1 MELSHFGAKVVHP
14 PSVSPARE
22 AGVPLVIRNTLNRNF
37 PGTWVSPEVEPLAA
51 AQAAPVRGISSINR
65 VALCRLEG
73 AGMVGVPG
81 IAGRLFSALA
91 RGGISVILISQASSE
106 HSICFALEPA
116 AAPQARRLVDAEFAI
131 EGKAGVVNPLVVE
144 SEFAVL
150 AAVGEAMRETPGI
163 AGRIFDVLG
172 RNGINVRAIAQGSS
186 ELNVSLV
193 IHRADEERAL
203 RLIHD
208 AFFQPRTRTVQV
220 FVAGTG
226 RVGAALLD
234 QMSSRTQRLGDHAGL
249 RLLVGGIARSRF
261 ASIALHGL
269 PLTSWRAAL
278 EQASEPTAR
287 IIDVALTSPNAHR
300 VFVDCTASAEVAGH
314 YEALLRSGI
323 AIVTANKIALS
334 GSMDSYARLRE
345 AAQLGNGLFAETTV
359 GAGLPVLRPIADL
372 VATGDSITRI
382 EGVLSGTLSF
392 LFAQIASGAAFSE
405 AVRDA
410 FDRGFTEPD
419 PREDL
424 SGRDVARKLLIL
436 GREAGFEIEP
446 ADVRVVPVLPDDI
459 WAGLSL
465 DAFWERLPEA
475 DSGFAERRS
484 AAQAAKSVLAYV
496 ATIDASGAEVAI
508 RHVGATHPAA
518 ALAPGDNLIAVKSA
532 RYSDRPLVVRGPGA
546 GPDVTAAGVFADI
559 IRAGMEA
566 R

>member
-1 MELSHFGAKVVHP
+1 
-14 PSVSPARE
+14 
-22 AGVPLVIRNTLNRNF
+22 
-37 PGTWVSPEVEPLAA
+37 
-51 AQAAPVRGISSINR
+51 
-65 VALCRLEG
+65 
-73 AGMVGVPG
+73 
-81 IAGRLFSALA
+81 
-91 RGGISVILISQASSE
+91 
-106 HSICFALEPA
+106 
-116 AAPQARRLVDAEFAI
+116 
-131 EGKAGVVNPLVVE
+131 VNPLVIE

-150 AAVGEAMRETPGI
+150 AAVGEAMRQTPGI

-193 IHRADEERAL
+193 IHRTDEERAL

-234 QMSSRTQRLGDHAGL
+234 QMASRAQRLGDHAGL

-269 PLTSWRAAL
+269 PLTSWRTAV
-278 EQASEPTAR
+278 EQASEPAAR
-287 IIDVALTSPNAHR
+287 IVDAALTSPNAHR
-300 VFVDCTASAEVAGH
+300 VFVDCTASGEVAGH

-334 GSMDSYARLRE
+334 GSMDSYTGLRE
-345 AAQLGNGLFAETTV
+345 AARLGNGLFAETTV

-372 VATGDSITRI
+372 VATGDSVTRI

-392 LFAQIASGAAFSE
+392 LFAQITAGAAFSE
-405 AVRDA
+405 AVREA

-446 ADVRVVPVLPDDI
+446 EDVRVVPVLADYT
-459 WAGLSL
+459 WAALSL

-475 DSGFAERRS
+475 DQDFAERRS
-484 AAQAAKSVLAYV
+484 TAQAARSVLAYV
-496 ATIDASGAEVAI
+496 ATIDQSGAGVAI
-508 RHVGATHPAA
+508 RQLDATHPAA

-532 RYSDRPLVVRGPGA
+532 RYSERPLVVRGPGA
-546 GPDVTAAGVFADI
+546 GPEVTAAGVFADI